1 VDQSRLQDVKAS
13 EQKEK
18 IDTDRTDHRKANR
31 DDKEMLKREEKD
43 RNDESSDRTD
53 RKKESK
59 WREHS
64 TAKKK
69 LTPEERQKRLQEMQ
83 VDAQKHEK
91 DKVEQIKKATEEELR
106 EKAELQRRKDG
117 KDRGETTPQFI
128 STMGKDVY
136 TDKGTASLQ
145 DRLQRNRFYVQRT
158 HDDH

>member
-69 LTPEERQKRLQEMQ
+69 LTPE
-83 VDAQKHEK
+83 K
-91 DKVEQIKKATEEELR
+91 DKNGCKKCR
-106 EKAELQRRKDG
+106 
-117 KDRGETTPQFI
+117 
-128 STMGKDVY
+128 
-136 TDKGTASLQ
+136 
-145 DRLQRNRFYVQRT
+145 
-158 HDDH
+158 